1 MGHHCQLPWPK
12 SASICR
18 RVLLKRIS
26 MSHRSCS
33 TAPGWSGP
41 LTYGRIKF
49 TVATT
54 KAAKMK
60 IHESLS
66 QRKTGDEARWI

>member
-1 MGHHCQLPWPK
+1 M
-12 SASICR
+12 
-18 RVLLKRIS
+18 V
-26 MSHRSCS
+26 
-33 TAPGWSGP
+33 GP
-41 LTYGRIKF
+41 LTGAHQVCQF

-66 QRKTGDEARWI
+66 QQSTGDGVRWR